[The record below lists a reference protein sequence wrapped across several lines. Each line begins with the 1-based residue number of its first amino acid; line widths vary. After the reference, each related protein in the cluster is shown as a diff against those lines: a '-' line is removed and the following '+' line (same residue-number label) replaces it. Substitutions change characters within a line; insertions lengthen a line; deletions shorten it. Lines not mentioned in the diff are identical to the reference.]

1 MTQVVVEEKS
11 FSGSGASVPDLGF
24 YRTGAS
30 LYLSGI
36 LYSVPLVCFTG
47 AALAD
52 LTYVKA
58 PNIQWSNFSAWLLA
72 FGIFFLGLAI
82 VASIIRF
89 FVTVTRKR
97 GPVDWLYSLTIL
109 AAAVVGLFD
118 NFVHSHDGW
127 TSVWPNG
134 LMLSAIAALLIF
146 IAMLLKLARLSNTYV
161 VEAK

>member
-1 MTQVVVEEKS
+1 MAQVVVEKLS
-11 FSGSGASVPDLGF
+11 FSGNGASVPVQGL

-30 LYLSGI
+30 LYVSGI
-36 LYSVPLVCFTG
+36 LYSVPLVCFGG
-47 AALAD
+47 AFLAD
-52 LTYVKA
+52 LTYVKS
-58 PNIQWSNFSAWLLA
+58 PNIQWSNFSAWLLV
-72 FGIFFLGLAI
+72 FGLVFLGLAI
-82 VASIIRF
+82 GASIIRF
-89 FVTVTRKR
+89 LTSLTRKR
-97 GPVDWLYSLTIL
+97 GPVDWLYSLFIL
-109 AAAVVGLFD
+109 AAAVVGLFH

>member
-1 MTQVVVEEKS
+1 MVAEKLS
-11 FSGSGASVPDLGF
+11 LSGNGASVPVEGF
-24 YRTGAS
+24 YRTGVS
-30 LYLSGI
+30 LYLSGV

-58 PNIQWSNFSAWLLA
+58 PNIQWSNFSAWLMA

-82 VASIIRF
+82 VVSIIRLL
-89 FVTVTRKR
+89 TSLARKR
-97 GPVDWLYSLTIL
+97 GPVDWLYSLFIL

-146 IAMLLKLARLSNTYV
+146 IAMLLKLARLSSTYV
-161 VEAK
+161 MEAK